1 MSNQLSPWLLRTS
14 AMNANF
20 TLHFHFC
27 LYPVDFTVSCYLGDV
42 VLNHGG
48 LKEKTRAFGEKKKK
62 SKRIFGRLFVL
73 FCKETLKSSQ
83 LFSIAVNGSAGVRF
97 SCFLNNRN
105 LFITFATYHILYH
118 KTDPY

>member
-1 MSNQLSPWLLRTS
+1 MSNQLSPWLLRSS

-62 SKRIFGRLFVL
+62 VREFLGGFLYCFVR
-73 FCKETLKSSQ
+73 K
-83 LFSIAVNGSAGVRF
+83 
-97 SCFLNNRN
+97 
-105 LFITFATYHILYH
+105 H
-118 KTDPY
+118 